1 MLASIVFQ
9 QEGVGHVV
17 LIGDAV
23 RCLQPEQKVR
33 EMRYNW
39 PGARAEPEGQ
49 VFKVV
54 HLEQGHRGGR
64 CVALRIDEGVGEG
77 YTSHIVGMFDS
88 KFQPNRTFRRKDRH
102 VFRGLSTNNSSLP
115 AISCKT
121 RCTGPKSIASTVS
134 FTRAAHIKFH

>member
-17 LIGDAV
+17 LIGYAV
-23 RCLQPEQKVR
+23 RRLQPEEKVR
-33 EMRYNW
+33 EMRYNG

-88 KFQPNRTFRRKDRH
+88 KFQPNRTFRRRDRYIVFFLAGLFISPPLVVYLLYH
-102 VFRGLSTNNSSLP
+102 VRQDALAPSP
-115 AISCKT
+115 
-121 RCTGPKSIASTVS
+121 
-134 FTRAAHIKFH
+134 